1 MDIGALIFAIM
12 VVGFMGTPFLAIYSL
27 REWSAA
33 RPDNLPAWR
42 NMLGVSSLC
51 TILCGW
57 LFVAVLTVLR
67 FINESWRYLLTERM
81 NIALIGLA
89 VGTIACGIALKG
101 FPRALAIMAGVLFF
115 FLALFASLWLPGDF
129 I

>member
-1 MDIGALIFAIM
+1 MDIGALILAIM
-12 VVGFMGTPFLAIYSL
+12 VLGFIGTPILAIYSL

-33 RPDNLPAWR
+33 SPDNLPAWR
-42 NMLGVSSLC
+42 NTLGVSSLY

-57 LFVAVLTVLR
+57 LFVAALTVLR

-101 FPRALAIMAGVLFF
+101 FARALAIMAGVLFF
-115 FLALFASLWLPGDF
+115 FSRSVRIPVATR
-129 I
+129 